1 MLHRSKIWCAKG
13 YLPKPFVRRF
23 EKTLRVT
30 EVDPRI
36 HFALNCGAASCPPI
50 RFYWVDKLDDQLDLA
65 TEVFLESTVTFH
77 NEEHTVTIT
86 PLFDWYKMDFGNKRG
101 IISFL
106 KQYKIIPNDSYPRIQ
121 YGEYNWEAELDAF
134 AHE

>member
-1 MLHRSKIWCAKG
+1 
-13 YLPKPFVRRF
+13 
-23 EKTLRVT
+23 
-30 EVDPRI
+30 VDPRI
-36 HFALNCGAASCPPI
+36 HFALNYGAASCPPI
-50 RFYWVDKLDDQLDLA
+50 RFYGVDKLDDQLDLA